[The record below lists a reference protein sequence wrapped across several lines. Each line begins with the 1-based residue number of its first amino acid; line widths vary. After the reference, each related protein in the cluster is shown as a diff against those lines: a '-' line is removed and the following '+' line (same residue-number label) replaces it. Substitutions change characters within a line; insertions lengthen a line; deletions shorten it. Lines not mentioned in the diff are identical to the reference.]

1 MTRIVCW
8 SFMVLIA
15 GVSLMPG
22 VAFGQ
27 APAAGGSAELVSALA
42 KEMRS
47 STKQAE
53 GAAGSIFR
61 LAKTR
66 LSPEDFG
73 KVSAAVP
80 GMDALLK
87 AAPALDAKASG
98 GAALAQAVGG
108 GDAAGLAGVTSS
120 FKKLHLKP
128 EMVKKAVPVVTDFV
142 GKKGGA
148 DLRKLLADALI

>member
-8 SFMVLIA
+8 SSMVLIA

-22 VAFGQ
+22 GAFGQ

-87 AAPALDAKASG
+87 AAPE
-98 GAALAQAVGG
+98 ALASR
-108 GDAAGLAGVTSS
+108 AGVTSS